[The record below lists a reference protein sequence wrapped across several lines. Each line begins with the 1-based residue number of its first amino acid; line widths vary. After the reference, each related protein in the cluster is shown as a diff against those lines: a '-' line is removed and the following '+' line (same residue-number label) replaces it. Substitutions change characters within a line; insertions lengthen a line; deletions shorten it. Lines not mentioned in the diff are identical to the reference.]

1 MKDLIISEI
10 DSLPPL
16 PQTISELQKACLRED
31 VSIREIANIIESD
44 PLLTANIIK
53 TANSPLFGYSRTI
66 NSVSQA
72 VMLFGVYTAK
82 GLAIASAIKSQLEMD
97 LSPYGLSVADF
108 IKASNLKGIFLAK
121 WHQSKNPI
129 LHSLISCALII
140 HVGMVILAN
149 VLRST
154 NKEKDFEKKLK
165 SMSLIEA
172 ERSVLQMDQIE
183 ILEMLFEH
191 WHFEETMVQ
200 IVHYLGKPELPKELE
215 CYIYPLRVVNFLINP
230 YSIASKEQIQEALK
244 YVSLYGLDEEGF
256 NRALLEM
263 GFVENLSEIE

>member
-1 MKDLIISEI
+1 MIISDIDSLPHLHQIISEI
-10 DSLPPL
+10 
-16 PQTISELQKACLRED
+16 QKDCLRED
-31 VSIREIANIIESD
+31 VSIKEIANIIESD

-140 HVGMVILAN
+140 HV
-149 VLRST
+149 
-154 NKEKDFEKKLK
+154 
-165 SMSLIEA
+165 
-172 ERSVLQMDQIE
+172 
-183 ILEMLFEH
+183 
-191 WHFEETMVQ
+191 
-200 IVHYLGKPELPKELE
+200 
-215 CYIYPLRVVNFLINP
+215 
-230 YSIASKEQIQEALK
+230 
-244 YVSLYGLDEEGF
+244 
-256 NRALLEM
+256 
-263 GFVENLSEIE
+263 